1 MYSVLDATP
10 ARGKD
15 FSRAVRDILER
26 ESTWV
31 EWKKGGKGFGEHQGA
46 RALVELVWLPEGKGR

>member
-1 MYSVLDATP
+1 VLDATP

-26 ESTWV
+26 EGSWV
-31 EWKKGGKGFGEHQGA
+31 EWKKGGKGFGELSAAAAGC
-46 RALVELVWLPEGKGR
+46 W